1 MDDISEEDMKKMDEA
16 LANVFRQLSRKKGQG
31 LKKKERKDKLAVVH
45 FKIRVLDLINVYLS
59 HQPSLEHILIIINFV
74 RDTLERIFGKN
85 KDNKPF
91 ENRLIATLKKITN
104 LKKTQKYRIDEDFDG
119 DSIVETLKS
128 FTSMANNSSPIM
140 TSLNNPQ
147 PIFSQVCSLL
157 VKSSLTLGDKSLNRK
172 VNQVFEEA
180 MDDFFQKG
188 LVIKLLISMRI
199 YLITIYFTSSQCML
213 PVTFFLQPMLT
224 NWKGSWQLMN
234 KLCKYTFDQKIRQFR
249 RNQGAT
255 LLATLFKNANLL
267 SDPPKDISDKVNALL
282 TQVAKEFNSIET
294 NSFKPRYVTELLAL
308 LHAIHSTDISKI
320 NWNEIKVSLE
330 DIREKV
336 PTNMN
341 FSYVKPAYNKIA
353 VDLGVT
359 LLQANDKQR

>member
-199 YLITIYFTSSQCML
+199 YLITYIS
-213 PVTFFLQPMLT
+213 
-224 NWKGSWQLMN
+224 
-234 KLCKYTFDQKIRQFR
+234 
-249 RNQGAT
+249 
-255 LLATLFKNANLL
+255 LL
-267 SDPPKDISDKVNALL
+267 VNACC
-282 TQVAKEFNSIET
+282 Q
-294 NSFKPRYVTELLAL
+294 
-308 LHAIHSTDISKI
+308 
-320 NWNEIKVSLE
+320 
-330 DIREKV
+330 
-336 PTNMN
+336 
-341 FSYVKPAYNKIA
+341 
-353 VDLGVT
+353 
-359 LLQANDKQR
+359 